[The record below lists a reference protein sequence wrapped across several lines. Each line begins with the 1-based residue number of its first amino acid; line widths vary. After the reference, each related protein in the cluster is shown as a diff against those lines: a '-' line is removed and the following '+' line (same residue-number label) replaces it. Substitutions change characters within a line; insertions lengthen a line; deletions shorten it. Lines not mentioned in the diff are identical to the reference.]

1 MDFHDHAVDYVLK
14 NYIVLFFDRYVG
26 AIKSNKKTVNGVSK
40 LPIVLKPAIG
50 GDDCPSFEVEESL
63 DGRLTL
69 LPVGPKVPFIYYVI
83 TFIAQNLIFDLIFL
97 KAIFVVKTKKDF
109 FFNITFWG
117 NFHVE
122 V

>member
-26 AIKSNKKTVNGVSK
+26 AIKTNKKTVNGVSK

-50 GDDCPSFEVEESL
+50 GDDCPSFEVEESS

-69 LPVGPKVPFIYYVI
+69 LPVGPKVGWPMLLRIMTIY
-83 TFIAQNLIFDLIFL
+83 
-97 KAIFVVKTKKDF
+97 
-109 FFNITFWG
+109 
-117 NFHVE
+117 
-122 V
+122 